1 MKASR
6 GMRRAAAALSIAGL
20 VLGALPAVPAL
31 AQSGGGSGAGAG
43 GGRIGRDTGFVRIIM
58 PSAAVRE
65 SVFVLVRALD
75 GLQPGSPEFV
85 TRRLQIDSLM
95 RAVMVGHPLAGGAG
109 GGAARAVM
117 MPRGWIGLN
126 LQGLKSEFRGQG
138 RDVVEYLDYPAVVS
152 VDPASPA
159 QRAGIVPGDVVVA
172 YDGMDL
178 RTHRLDL
185 AQILRPEKTVS
196 VTVRRDGE
204 VRDVP
209 IVVARVPD
217 EIIERRDV
225 EAGAVAK
232 RMFREV
238 PVTAM
243 PATPQNFLFI
253 ANGWFG
259 VTLTNVNADLARA
272 LKLDQG
278 VLVTDAPDG
287 SPGYRAGLRA
297 GDMIVDVEGEPATSV
312 SQLRRVF
319 AMHGGEHAVDV
330 RIIRDKKAR
339 KVTLT
344 W

>member
-1 MKASR
+1 MMVTR
-6 GMRRAAAALSIAGL
+6 GIRRAAAALSIAGL
-20 VLGALPAVPAL
+20 VAGALPAL
-31 AQSGGGSGAGAG
+31 AQSGGGSGTGAAG
-43 GGRIGRDTGFVRIIM
+43 GVIRRDTGFLRIIM
-58 PSAAVRE
+58 PSQAARD
-65 SVFVLVRALD
+65 SVFLLVRALD
-75 GLQPGSPEFV
+75 DVQPGSREFV
-85 TRRLQIDSLM
+85 TLKVQIDSLM
-95 RAVMVGHPLAGGAG
+95 HAMVVSRPLVVRPG
-109 GGAARAVM
+109 GGGMARAVM

-217 EIIERRDV
+217 EIVRRRDL
-225 EAGAVAK
+225 EGGAAAK
-232 RMFREV
+232 RIFQDGQ
-238 PVTAM
+238 VTAM
-243 PATPQNFLFI
+243 PATPQGFLFV

-259 VTLTNVNADLARA
+259 VTLTNVNADLAHA

-297 GDMIVDVEGEPATSV
+297 GDVIVDVEGDPTTSV

-319 AMHGGEHAVDV
+319 AARGGEHAVDV

-339 KVTLT
+339 KLTLT